1 MIDWSLGAYEHTA
14 KTLEPVSRTVV
25 DAADVQPGEQALDLA
40 CGTGNAALEMAKRGA
55 VVTAVDPADRLLDV
69 ARNRAK
75 LNKLSVKTVNGTAD
89 KIPARVGT
97 FDVAVSVFGIIFA
110 PDADKAAFD
119 LVRVL
124 RQGGR
129 FVISSWIAT
138 GAIFEIGAIMWQGVA
153 SVTGGAGS
161 RPSGPWSNAEAI
173 RELFARYGAQVEC
186 TQESITF
193 EAKSAEEWFAEQEQH
208 HPVWMSTRRI
218 IGDRADIWAD
228 IKKRSIG
235 LLQRESEAQD
245 RLVLRSNY
253 LISRGTR

>member
-1 MIDWSLGAYEHTA
+1 MIDWGLGAYEHTA
-14 KTLEPVSRTVV
+14 KTLEPVSRVVV
-25 DAADVQPGEQALDLA
+25 DAAAVQAGELALDLA

-55 VVTAVDPADRLLDV
+55 VVTAVDPVDRLLDV

-89 KIPARVGT
+89 KIPARDGT

-110 PDADKAAFD
+110 PDAEKAVAD

-124 RQGGR
+124 RVGGR

-138 GAIFEIGAIMWQGVA
+138 GVIFEIGAIMWQGVA

-161 RPSGPWSNAEAI
+161 RPSAPWSNADNI
-173 RELFARYGAQVEC
+173 KSLFERYGVQVEC
-186 TQESITF
+186 TQDSITF

-208 HPVWMSTRRI
+208 HPVWMSVKRM
-218 IGDRADIWAD
+218 IGDRADVWAE
-228 IKKRSIG
+228 IKNRAIG

-253 LISRGTR
+253 LISCGTR